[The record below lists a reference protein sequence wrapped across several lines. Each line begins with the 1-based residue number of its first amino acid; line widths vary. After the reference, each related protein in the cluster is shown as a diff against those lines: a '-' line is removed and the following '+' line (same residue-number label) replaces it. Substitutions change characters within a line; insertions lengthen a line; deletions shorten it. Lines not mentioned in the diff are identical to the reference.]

1 MDPITLAMIALA
13 VIVVAIIIIVIVR
26 TSQFGIEYEALPH
39 IELPEA
45 DGESVAQRIGLATQ
59 LRTISDVDES
69 KIDPRPFEAFRDL
82 IRTLYPQL
90 EEKLSRELINRH
102 ALLFTWRGKDES
114 LDPVCFMAHQDVVP
128 AVEGEEGD
136 WKHPPFAGELAD
148 GYVWGRGVLDCKGSL
163 ICILEAVNNLVKEGF
178 QPERTIYLAF
188 GHDEENSG
196 VFGAK
201 QIAKTLKERGVKLS
215 FLLDEGGT
223 ITTGQIKGIAGPV
236 AFVGISEKGHLT
248 LKLKAKVQ
256 GGHSSMPPATTAIG
270 ALSLAIA
277 ALDSNPFPQN
287 LEVAQFVISHLG
299 NEVPFATRMA
309 LANTWLFGG
318 MARKQLAASPSTNA
332 LTRTTA
338 VPTVIRAGDAE
349 NVMPGEAE
357 ALLNC
362 RIFPGETVQDVYE
375 RVRELVEDD
384 VVLVEPVY
392 GDTIM
397 DDHAWNP
404 TAVADIESPQYNRL
418 ADLVMGAFPG
428 VKVAPFMMSGATDAR
443 YYNDIC
449 QNAFRFTPFFLTKE
463 EVDTVHG
470 VDERLSFVN
479 AGKAVGFYQLLIEEV
494 SSLTADQEAEGREGS
509 IEERIDLSKAEMS
522 AIERMKEPLVV
533 KPLDPT
539 KRKALGLVKEP
550 VDPAATAV
558 DVPEAVEWQES
569 EQYIDDDAP
578 LVVKPLKKKPEA

>member
-1 MDPITLAMIALA
+1 MDPLTIAIISLL
-13 VIVVAIIIIVIVR
+13 VIIAAIIIIVIVR
-26 TSQFGIEYEALPH
+26 ATRFGIEFEDVNQ
-39 IELPEA
+39 IELPEV
-45 DGESVAQRIGLATQ
+45 DGESVAERIGLAIQ
-59 LRTISDVDES
+59 LRTFSDVDAD

-82 IRTLYPQL
+82 TRTLYPQL
-90 EEKLSRELINRH
+90 EEKLTREVINRH
-102 ALLFTWRGKDES
+102 ALLYTWQGSDPS

-128 AVEGEEGD
+128 AVEGEEGG
-136 WKHPPFAGELAD
+136 WTHPPFAGELAD
-148 GYVWGRGVLDCKGSL
+148 GYVWGRGALDCKGSL
-163 ICILEAVNNLVKEGF
+163 ICILEAVNNLVKEGYH
-178 QPERTIYLAF
+178 PERTIYLAF

-201 QIAKTLKERGVKLS
+201 QIVSKLKERGVKLS

-236 AFVGISEKGHLT
+236 AFIGISEKGHLT
-248 LKLKAKVQ
+248 LKLKARVK
-256 GGHSSMPPATTAIG
+256 GGHSSMPPTTTAIG

-277 ALDSNPFPQN
+277 TLENNPFPQK

-299 NEVPFATRMA
+299 SEVPFVQRLA

-318 MARKQLAASPSTNA
+318 LARKNLAANPSTNS

-349 NVMPGEAE
+349 NVLPNEAE

-362 RIFPGETVQDVYE
+362 RIFPGETIQSVYE
-375 RVRELVEDD
+375 RVRELVADD
-384 VVLVEPVY
+384 VISVEPVY
-392 GDTIM
+392 GDTII

-418 ADLVMGAFPG
+418 ADLVLGAFPG

-449 QNAFRFTPFFLTKE
+449 KNAFRFTPFFLTKE
-463 EVDTVHG
+463 EVATVHG
-470 VDERLSFVN
+470 ANERVSFIN
-479 AGKAVGFYQLLIEEV
+479 AGRAVGFYQLLIQDV
-494 SSLTADQEAEGREGS
+494 SSLALEQETDAEAQPDGNNMLSGE
-509 IEERIDLSKAEMS
+509 DLNAV
-522 AIERMKEPLVV
+522 ERMNAPLVV

-539 KRKALGLVKEP
+539 KRKALGLDREKSEQ
-550 VDPAATAV
+550 AAGRV
-558 DVPEAVEWQES
+558 EVPKAAEWKES
-569 EQYIDDDAP
+569 EQFIDDDEP
-578 LVVKPLKKKPEA
+578 LVVKPMKKKPEA

>member
-1 MDPITLAMIALA
+1 
-13 VIVVAIIIIVIVR
+13 
-26 TSQFGIEYEALPH
+26 
-39 IELPEA
+39 
-45 DGESVAQRIGLATQ
+45 
-59 LRTISDVDES
+59 
-69 KIDPRPFEAFRDL
+69 
-82 IRTLYPQL
+82 
-90 EEKLSRELINRH
+90 
-102 ALLFTWRGKDES
+102 
-114 LDPVCFMAHQDVVP
+114 VVP

-136 WKHPPFAGELAD
+136 WKHPPFAGELVD

-375 RVRELVEDD
+375 RVRELVARLRR
-384 VVLVEPVY
+384 VFATVRPYFLYIPLY
-392 GDTIM
+392 GSLWGMACASDTL
-397 DDHAWNP
+397 DPA
-404 TAVADIESPQYNRL
+404 AL
-418 ADLVMGAFPG
+418 GA
-428 VKVAPFMMSGATDAR
+428 
-443 YYNDIC
+443 
-449 QNAFRFTPFFLTKE
+449 E
-463 EVDTVHG
+463 EVDCRLAMRAIRELQHFNGAVHCAQFALPNHL
-470 VDERLSFVN
+470 R
-479 AGKAVGFYQLLIEEV
+479 ALL
-494 SSLTADQEAEGREGS
+494 A
-509 IEERIDLSKAEMS
+509 
-522 AIERMKEPLVV
+522 
-533 KPLDPT
+533 
-539 KRKALGLVKEP
+539 
-550 VDPAATAV
+550 
-558 DVPEAVEWQES
+558 
-569 EQYIDDDAP
+569 
-578 LVVKPLKKKPEA
+578 